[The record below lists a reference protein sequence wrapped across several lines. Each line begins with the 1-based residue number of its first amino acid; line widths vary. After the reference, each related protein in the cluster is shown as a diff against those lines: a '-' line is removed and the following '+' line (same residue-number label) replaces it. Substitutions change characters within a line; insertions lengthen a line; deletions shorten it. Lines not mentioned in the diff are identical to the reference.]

1 MAVRPGSSLK
11 LFATCE
17 AVHAATD
24 PHEKQSMANALVD
37 AWRANSIE
45 IDADRAVMPITS
57 PGFPT
62 ALQRVSPLAVP
73 KRGTATPEGRAA
85 LVHAIAHI
93 EYNAIHLALD
103 ACYRF
108 RGLPTDFYG
117 DWLTV
122 AAEEA
127 HHFSLLEAY
136 LVRRGYRYGSFVA
149 HDGLWEMAE
158 QTAEDVLARMALVPR
173 VMEARGLDVTPGIS
187 RRFALARDDEA
198 VAILDIILRDEIGH
212 VAVGNR
218 WYEYLCHERHLDP
231 ATTSEMLERKHRAP
245 RPSLPLN
252 RAARLAAGFHEME
265 LDRMEKRP

>member
-1 MAVRPGSSLK
+1 LK

-17 AVHAATD
+17 AALASTD
-24 PHEKQSMANALVD
+24 PHEKQLLANALVE
-37 AWRANSIE
+37 AWREETIE
-45 IDADRAVMPITS
+45 IDRGRPVMPIAS
-57 PGFPT
+57 PGFP
-62 ALQRVSPLAVP
+62 AVLKRVSPLAVP

-108 RGLPTDFYG
+108 RGMPINFYG
-117 DWLTV
+117 DWLAV

-136 LVRRGYRYGSFVA
+136 LIKRGYQYGSFVA

-158 QTAEDVLARMALVPR
+158 QTAGDVLARMALVPR

-187 RRFALARDDEA
+187 RRFGLAHDRDA
-198 VAILDIILRDEIGH
+198 VAILEVILRDEIGH

-218 WYEYLCHERHLDP
+218 WYEYICHERHLDV
-231 ATTSEMLERKHRAP
+231 ATTFEMLAQKHRAP

-252 RAARLAAGFHEME
+252 RAARLAAGFHESE